1 MDNFLK
7 QDIFF
12 FVATVAVVVFMLLA
26 GVLLIYVIKI
36 VRSVHYILD
45 KVKLE
50 TDIITKELG
59 ELRASIR
66 SEGIKIKQFAK
77 FFGNFRKK

>member
-1 MDNFLK
+1 MNDFLK

-12 FVATVAVVVFMLLA
+12 FITTVAVVVIMLLV
-26 GVLLIYVIKI
+26 GVLLIYAIRI
-36 VRSVHYILD
+36 VRTVNYILD

-50 TDIITKELG
+50 TDIITSELG

-66 SEGIKIKQFAK
+66 KEGVKIKQFAK
-77 FFGNFRKK
+77 FFSAIKKK

>member
-1 MDNFLK
+1 MTDFLK

-12 FVATVAVVVFMLLA
+12 FITTVAVVVIMLLA
-26 GVLLIYVIKI
+26 GVLLIYLIKI
-36 VRSVHYILD
+36 VRSVNYILD
-45 KVKLE
+45 KVRLE
-50 TDIITKELG
+50 TDIITRELG

-77 FFGNFRKK
+77 FFGNLRKK